1 MGKFVAL
8 LGLSL
13 GLALVAIALAS
24 SRFIDDGAGGATAL
38 TLSGGLFT
46 IALAAYIKE

>member
-13 GLALVAIALAS
+13 GLALVAIAIS
-24 SRFIDDGAGGATAL
+24 SLRIDSVRELRREGRAGPWT
-38 TLSGGLFT
+38 
-46 IALAAYIKE
+46 